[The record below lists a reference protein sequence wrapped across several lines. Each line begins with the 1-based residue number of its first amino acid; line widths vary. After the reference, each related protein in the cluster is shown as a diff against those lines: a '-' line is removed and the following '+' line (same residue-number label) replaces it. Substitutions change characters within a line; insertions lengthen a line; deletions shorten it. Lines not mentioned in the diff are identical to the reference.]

1 MNPVITARLTA
12 LRKGAGLSQTDL
24 GNAVGV
30 SGSLVSR
37 WENGERE
44 PTAQQ
49 VLDLARALGVAVDFL
64 LNARTDARF
73 VLRGARP
80 ADAEDAQSV
89 AAAMR
94 DAQQQIHFL
103 GAAWELAGLTPK
115 RYASHYDATA
125 IGMPGIEDFAAEIR
139 SGLQLNTYV
148 SLDELKEALHTRH
161 VHVFE
166 WHMPRNL
173 SGMSYRGDFTVIF
186 INRSHAKE
194 RRLFTLAH
202 ELAHILM
209 HFSEE
214 WNAGGVSL
222 FSSRKNPT
230 EKMANKFA
238 AELLMPRHHVD
249 EARRAAGERLRSVE
263 ALDAFARVYNVSR
276 DAMFYRLVDLGFFE
290 WTDKSKYFT
299 RGKVEDGSPPPS
311 RVDDI
316 AEQVPPEFLRIGL
329 RMLEE
334 EEISTG
340 KLREWLFTT
349 RSVVEQFLAT
359 TRLEQEIFIDESD
372 ELPTSINA

>member
-1 MNPVITARLTA
+1 MNAGIRNRLAT
-12 LRKGAGLSQTDL
+12 LRKAAGLSQADL
-24 GNAVGV
+24 GNAIGT

-37 WENGERE
+37 WESGDRE
-44 PTAQQ
+44 PTTQQ
-49 VLDLARALGVAVDFL
+49 VLDVARALGVSVDYL

-80 ADAEDAQSV
+80 ADADDAQSI
-89 AAAMR
+89 AAAIR

-103 GAAWELAGLTPK
+103 GAAWDLAGLTPK
-115 RYASHYDATA
+115 RYASHYDGTA
-125 IGMPGIEDFAAEIR
+125 IGIPGIEEFAAEIR

-173 SGMSYRGDFTVIF
+173 SGMSYRGEFTVIF

-202 ELAHILM
+202 ELAHVLM

-214 WNAGGVSL
+214 RNAGVSL
-222 FSSRKNPT
+222 FSSHRDPS
-230 EKMANKFA
+230 EKIANKFA
-238 AELLMPRHHVD
+238 AELLMPKQHVD
-249 EARRAAGERLRSVE
+249 EARRAAGERLRSIE
-263 ALDAFARVYNVSR
+263 ELDAFARMYNVSR
-276 DAMFYRLVDLGFFE
+276 DAMFYRLVDLGFFQ

-299 RGKVEDGSPPPS
+299 RGKAEDVRQPLHRVE
-311 RVDDI
+311 DI

-349 RSVVEQFLAT
+349 RSVIERFLAT
-359 TRLEQEIFIDESD
+359 TRLEQEMFIDESD
-372 ELPTSINA
+372 DFAESINA

>member
-1 MNPVITARLTA
+1 
-12 LRKGAGLSQTDL
+12 
-24 GNAVGV
+24 
-30 SGSLVSR
+30 
-37 WENGERE
+37 
-44 PTAQQ
+44 
-49 VLDLARALGVAVDFL
+49 
-64 LNARTDARF
+64 
-73 VLRGARP
+73 
-80 ADAEDAQSV
+80 
-89 AAAMR
+89 
-94 DAQQQIHFL
+94 
-103 GAAWELAGLTPK
+103 
-115 RYASHYDATA
+115 
-125 IGMPGIEDFAAEIR
+125 
-139 SGLQLNTYV
+139 
-148 SLDELKEALHTRH
+148 
-161 VHVFE
+161 
-166 WHMPRNL
+166 
-173 SGMSYRGDFTVIF
+173 
-186 INRSHAKE
+186 
-194 RRLFTLAH
+194 
-202 ELAHILM
+202 
-209 HFSEE
+209 
-214 WNAGGVSL
+214 
-222 FSSRKNPT
+222 
-230 EKMANKFA
+230 MANKFA